1 MTRSMRF
8 AYALLLLAACHH
20 GTEPGP
26 NAPHSVPDVVAQLGK
41 ARDALHSFTGESVM
55 DYWIG
60 NQRIKG
66 TVLVMG
72 TVGSK
77 VRMAALAPQGGTAVE
92 MACDGD
98 KFVYVDHQN
107 NCALTGP
114 CTKQSIAR
122 FFHLELTP
130 DDFLHL
136 ALGTP
141 PVLDGAQG
149 SVDGG
154 QVKLTAP
161 GGTQTIAFDGQ
172 GDVTA
177 SEQHDAAGNLLW
189 TVQNKDFVA
198 VKDASGAAYR
208 LPGKSQFKSSL
219 EKSDL
224 VVDWKDRQVNL
235 DIAQD
240 KFVIPV
246 PAGLPECH

>member
-1 MTRSMRF
+1 MRL
-8 AYALLLLAACHH
+8 ALALVLLAACHH
-20 GTEPGP
+20 GPGAASP
-26 NAPHSVPDVVAQLGK
+26 QSVPDALAQLAK
-41 ARDALHSFTGESVM
+41 SRDALHSFTGESVM

-60 NQRIKG
+60 DQRIKG
-66 TVLVMG
+66 QVLVMG

-77 VRMAALAPQGGTAVE
+77 VRMAALAPQGGVAVE

-107 NCALTGP
+107 NCAMQGP

-149 SVDGG
+149 KAGAGG
-154 QVKLTAP
+154 KIELTAP
-161 GGTQTIAFDGQ
+161 GGTQSIAFDGS
-172 GDVTA
+172 DVTA

-189 TVQNKDFVA
+189 TVQNKDFVT

-224 VVDWKDRQVNL
+224 VVDWKDRQVNVDL
-235 DIAQD
+235 APD
-240 KFVIPV
+240 KFVVPV
-246 PAGLPECH
+246 PEGLPECH